1 MSVVNKG
8 RKVQAVC
15 EQQGCA
21 LPVSGD
27 GCYTFA
33 YLRWHL
39 FCACASPFLL
49 SCLSDPSTHAEKMSE
64 RNEADITNLC
74 LLPEKQIKISS
85 TGYF

>member
-64 RNEADITNLC
+64 RNEADIANLC